1 MILIKRK
8 KDLEKFINK
17 DGYQIFLLIQ
27 HFGLVVHS
35 WIVLNKKGD
44 FTRIEVL
51 MHRNLKTQEYI
62 YERKNKIISPLD
74 DLTGKIA
81 LIKIVTLNG
90 IYEGEKAKEIILY
103 LENHIENYK
112 FKSIYSP
119 FGPSCNTITQA
130 IINKFPELGF
140 KLPWN
145 AIGKNFAKKNSFYK

>member
-8 KDLEKFINK
+8 KDFEKFVKK
-17 DGYQIFLLIQ
+17 DHYQVFLLVQ
-27 HFGLVVHS
+27 HFGLVSHS

-51 MHRNLKTQEYI
+51 MHKNLQTHEYI
-62 YERKNKIISPLD
+62 YEKKHKIISPLD
-74 DLTGKIA
+74 DLTGKMA

-103 LENHIENYK
+103 LENNLEEYK
-112 FKSIYSP
+112 FKKIYSP
-119 FGPSCNTITQA
+119 FGPCCNTLTQS
-130 IINKFPELGF
+130 IINKFPQLGF